1 MKDLIIMAGLCA
13 CLFVLILFPAS
24 FAVGDMPLW
33 KSIFG
38 FVCTIF
44 VASELLNRLPWGAE
58 AEIAIS
64 LSDVV
69 SAIKDASED
78 EDEKEKDGE

>member
-1 MKDLIIMAGLCA
+1 MMKDLIIMAGLCA
-13 CLFVLILFPAS
+13 CLFVLILFHAS

-78 EDEKEKDGE
+78 EDEKDGE

>member
-1 MKDLIIMAGLCA
+1 MKDLIIMVGSCAG
-13 CLFVLILFPAS
+13 LFVLILFPAL
-24 FAVGDMPLW
+24 FAVGDIPLW

-69 SAIKDASED
+69 AAIKDASED
-78 EDEKEKDGE
+78 EDEKDGE

>member
-1 MKDLIIMAGLCA
+1 MMKNLIIMAGLCA

-69 SAIKDASED
+69 AAIKDASED
-78 EDEKEKDGE
+78 EDEKDGE

>member
-1 MKDLIIMAGLCA
+1 MKNLIITAGLCA
-13 CLFVLILFPAS
+13 CLFVLILFPAL
-24 FAVGDMPLW
+24 FAVGDIPLW

-44 VASELLNRLPWGAE
+44 VASELLDRLPWGAE

-69 SAIKDASED
+69 AAIKDASED
-78 EDEKEKDGE
+78 EDEKDGE

>member
-1 MKDLIIMAGLCA
+1 MAGLCA
-13 CLFVLILFPAS
+13 CLFVLILFPAL
-24 FAVGDMPLW
+24 FAVGDIPLW

-69 SAIKDASED
+69 AAIKDASED
-78 EDEKEKDGE
+78 EDEKDGE

>member
-1 MKDLIIMAGLCA
+1 MMKTLIIMTSIYA
-13 CLFVLILFPAS
+13 CLFVLNMFHAM
-24 FAVGDMPLW
+24 FAVGDITLW

-44 VASELLNRLPWGAE
+44 VASELLDRLPWGAE

-78 EDEKEKDGE
+78 EDEKDGE

>member
-1 MKDLIIMAGLCA
+1 MKNLIIMVGLCA
-13 CLFVLILFPAS
+13 CLFVLILFPAL
-24 FAVGDMPLW
+24 FAVGDIPLW

-44 VASELLNRLPWGAE
+44 VASELLDRLPWGAE

-69 SAIKDASED
+69 AAIKDASED
-78 EDEKEKDGE
+78 EDEKDGE